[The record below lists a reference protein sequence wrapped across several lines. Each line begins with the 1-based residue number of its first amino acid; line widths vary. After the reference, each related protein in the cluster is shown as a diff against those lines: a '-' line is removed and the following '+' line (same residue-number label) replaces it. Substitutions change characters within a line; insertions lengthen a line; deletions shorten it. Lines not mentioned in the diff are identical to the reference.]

1 MPGPYKPKPARRPEQ
16 RQQQKN
22 DEFELRINNRI
33 TAPQVRLVG
42 DNIPEPGVY
51 PIAKALRLADELEL
65 DLVEISAKAAPPV
78 CKILDYQKY
87 LYQQKK
93 KAKEMKSNSAKIV
106 VKEIRFGP
114 NTDEH
119 DFQFKLKH
127 AQEFLQ
133 EGSKV
138 KATIF
143 FRGRSIMFADQ
154 GEKQLLRFA
163 VELEEYGR
171 AESMPSLEGKRM
183 TMMLAPVK
191 KK

>member
-1 MPGPYKPKPARRPEQ
+1 MPGPYKPKPSRRPEP

-22 DEFELRINNRI
+22 DEQELRINNRI

-42 DNIPEPGVY
+42 ENIPEQGIY
-51 PIAKALRLADELEL
+51 PIAKALRLADEREL
-65 DLVEISAKAAPPV
+65 DLVEISAKADPPV

-106 VKEIRFGP
+106 IKEIRFGP

-138 KATIF
+138 KASIF

-183 TMMLAPVK
+183 TMMIAPVK

>member
-1 MPGPYKPKPARRPEQ
+1 M
-16 RQQQKN
+16 N
-22 DEFELRINNRI
+22 INEEI

-42 DNIPEPGVY
+42 DNIPEQGIY
-51 PIAKALRLADELEL
+51 PIAKAMAMADELGL
-65 DLVEISAKAAPPV
+65 DLVEITAKSDPPV
-78 CKILDYQKY
+78 CKILDYSKY
-87 LYQQKK
+87 LYQQRK

-106 VKEIRFGP
+106 IKEIRFGP

-138 KATIF
+138 KASIF
-143 FRGRSIMFADQ
+143 FRGRSIQFADQ

-163 VELEEYGR
+163 VELEDYGR
-171 AESMPSLEGKRM
+171 AENMPVLEGKRM
-183 TMMLAPVK
+183 TMMLAPLK
-191 KK
+191 KKQ

>member
-1 MPGPYKPKPARRPEQ
+1 M
-16 RQQQKN
+16 
-22 DEFELRINNRI
+22 RINEEI
-33 TAPQVRLVG
+33 TVSRVRLVG
-42 DNIPEPGVY
+42 ENVPEQGVF
-51 PIAKALRLADELEL
+51 PTSEALKLADSLGL
-65 DLVEISAKAAPPV
+65 DLVEISAKADPPV

-93 KAKEMKSNSAKIV
+93 KAKEMKANAAKIV
-106 VKEIRFGP
+106 IKEIRFGP

-138 KATIF
+138 KASVF
-143 FRGRSIMFADQ
+143 FKGRSILYADQ
-154 GEKQLLRFA
+154 GEKLLLRFA
-163 VELEEYGR
+163 VELEDYGR
-171 AESMPSLEGKRM
+171 AEQMPKLEGKRM
-183 TMMLAPVK
+183 MMMISPVK